1 MSISSLINPSGEVS
15 VQDDLWHIAHSTLSG
30 NTDFKYV
37 FDVYNGSTQ
46 LIRAKVFPEPINGR
60 GYFNA
65 SQVVRNEIVFNWFTP
80 STSTAPVNCLIQ
92 PNVSGQVG
100 ITYQIRVGEELSGTT
115 TLNLASGNTTAYNY
129 VPNVFNRRQVT
140 TSTFA
145 QKFLTNRPRYATAK
159 LGEKILIP
167 FKGTGTHR
175 MYVKTYDYGN
185 NLINTYEVTNT
196 VNITTG
202 YLQLDIGS
210 AALNTALG
218 TTAINANVQ
227 YYDFYLEK
235 SSVATETF
243 RVNLTCDPRYS
254 TINLYFINQYGM
266 YDTARFGLSSKLS
279 MSIQKKE
286 YEKRD
291 FNFGTTGVT
300 YFDTRNVYNE
310 SIVNF
315 GSKAQWQYRLTMDY
329 PTDAEYQWLSE
340 LIMSPQ
346 IYAELEG
353 DFYPVSIKDTN
364 YEYSTYQNNKLKVLE
379 VNIDMNQNRYGFRR

>member
-30 NTDFKYV
+30 TTDFKYV

-46 LIRAKVFPEPINGR
+46 LIRAKVFPDPMNGR

-65 SQVVRNEIVFNWFTP
+65 SQVVRNEIQFNWFTP
-80 STSTAPVNCLIQ
+80 TASGNVAMALIQ

-100 ITYQIRVGEELSGTT
+100 ITYQIRVGEELTGTT

-129 VPNVFNRRQVT
+129 TPSLFNRRQVN
-140 TSTFA
+140 TSSFA

-159 LGEKILIP
+159 IGEKILIP
-167 FKGTGTHR
+167 FKGTGTHDIFIE
-175 MYVKTYDYGN
+175 TY
-185 NLINTYEVTNT
+185 TYSNVQSTAQTVNS

-202 YLQLDIGS
+202 YLQMDIGS
-210 AALNTALG
+210 AAINTA
-218 TTAINANVQ
+218 TNKNTINSNIK
-227 YYDFYLEK
+227 YYDVYLQK
-235 SSVATETF
+235 SGIDTERF
-243 RVNLTCDPRYS
+243 RVYLTCDPRYT

-266 YDTARFGLSSKLS
+266 YDTARFGLSSRLN
-279 MSIQKKE
+279 MSIEKKE
-286 YEKRD
+286 FEKRD
-291 FNFGTTGVT
+291 FSFGTTGVT
-300 YFDTRNVYNE
+300 YYDSRNVYNE

-315 GSKAQWQYRLTMDY
+315 GSKAQWQYKLTMDY

-340 LIMSPQ
+340 LFMSPQ
-346 IYAELEG
+346 IFAELEG
-353 DFYPVSIKDTN
+353 DFYPISIKDTN

-379 VNIDMNQNRYGFRR
+379 VNIDMNQKRYGFRR